1 MSILT
6 NTITQNYIE
15 NLQLQEEHLSEIH
28 QENARLKE
36 QNKIQNE
43 SINSLREMYAKGAK
57 P

>member
-6 NTITQNYIE
+6 NTTTQNYIE

-28 QENARLKE
+28 QENARLKD
-36 QNKIQNE
+36 QNKRQNE
-43 SINSLREMYAKGAK
+43 LIDSLRIMYAKEAK

>member
-6 NTITQNYIE
+6 NTNYIE
-15 NLQLQEEHLSEIH
+15 NLLLQEEHLSEIH

-43 SINSLREMYAKGAK
+43 SINSLREMYAKEAK